1 METQNWA
8 IEAIKKTDI
17 SKSLIILENPELRNH
32 LDSIINKIW
41 PSLKSHL
48 EKTGYTFSP
57 NSDPLIE
64 TKLSN
69 VLVRSMM
76 IMLFDAQ
83 SAFCRINLDCSPDHW
98 MIRNKFFLTLPA
110 SADLK
115 FICEIL
121 GNSRLSGNPPSL
133 VISKNKPAAYYQ
145 ITFDTGRGE
154 GWGMHDTSYLIGKLK
169 RSVDVN
175 ISMFEIMLDGEVN
188 ENIVAEFLTAAYEI
202 YEAY

>member
-1 METQNWA
+1 M
-8 IEAIKKTDI
+8 ITDSNNPKGI
-17 SKSLIILENPELRNH
+17 SILEDPELRNH
-32 LDSIINKIW
+32 LDTIINTIW

-48 EKTGYTFSP
+48 EKTGYAFSP

-98 MIRNKFFLTLPA
+98 MIRNEFFLTLPA
-110 SADLK
+110 SADIK

-133 VISKNKPAAYYQ
+133 VISKNNPAAYYQ
-145 ITFDTGRGE
+145 VTFDSGRGE
-154 GWGMHDTSYLIGKLK
+154 DWGMHETLYLIDKL
-169 RSVDVN
+169 RRAVDVN

>member
-1 METQNWA
+1 M
-8 IEAIKKTDI
+8 ITDSNNPKGI
-17 SKSLIILENPELRNH
+17 TILENPELRDH

-76 IMLFDAQ
+76 VMLFDAQ

-98 MIRNKFFLTLPA
+98 MIRNEFFLTLPA

-133 VISKNKPAAYYQ
+133 VISKNNPAAYYQ
-145 ITFDTGRGE
+145 ISFDSGRGE
-154 GWGMHDTSYLIGKLK
+154 GWGMHDTSYLIDKLK
-169 RSVDVN
+169 RAVDVN
-175 ISMFEIMLDGEVN
+175 INMFEIMIDGEVN
-188 ENIVAEFLTAAYEI
+188 ENTVTEFLTAAFEI

>member
-1 METQNWA
+1 M
-8 IEAIKKTDI
+8 ITDSNNPKGI
-17 SKSLIILENPELRNH
+17 TILENPELRDH

-48 EKTGYTFSP
+48 EKTGYAFSP

-98 MIRNKFFLTLPA
+98 MIRSEFFLTLPA

>member
-1 METQNWA
+1 MSKNQLSSSFSDSAGQKGIA
-8 IEAIKKTDI
+8 IV
-17 SKSLIILENPELRNH
+17 ENPELRDH
-32 LDSIINKIW
+32 LDSIIKKTW
-41 PSLKSHL
+41 PSLLTHL
-48 EKTGYTFSP
+48 EKTGYTYSP

-64 TKLSN
+64 TELSH

-110 SADLK
+110 SADIK

-133 VISKNKPAAYYQ
+133 VISKNNPAAYYQ
-145 ITFDTGRGE
+145 ITFESGRGE

-169 RSVDVN
+169 RAVDVN
-175 ISMFEIMLDGEVN
+175 INMFEIMIDREVN
-188 ENIVAEFLTAAYEI
+188 EKIVAEFLTAAFEI